1 MSNNEIGGIDASTG
15 EAVDSES
22 RSQVR
27 GSSLLLGGRLLSSA
41 LAYVTQILII
51 RYLSKSDY
59 GAFAYAL
66 SVVAVLQIFVQLG
79 LDRGL
84 SRYLPIYDETKDTGS
99 MVGAITF
106 VGGFTAAFGTLAAVA
121 FWGSRS
127 FIEGTLINDPLAVA
141 VLAILIVLVPI
152 EALDNL
158 LVTVLAAFRK
168 TGAIFLRRHVVA
180 PLLKLIA
187 VVLLIQTKSSVEF
200 LAVGYTIAG
209 VLGLVVFT
217 SVLVKYL
224 SARRIEDPSSERRFP
239 IRELVTFSLPLL
251 TTDLV
256 FMATNASDSILLEFF
271 GSVTDVAALRAV
283 QPTAKLT
290 QLVLSA
296 FGVLYIP
303 YVARLFARG
312 DHKAVSHRYW
322 QTTNWIMVLTL
333 PVLMLCLMFN
343 RELTTNLLGAEYAES
358 ASLLGILAFG
368 YFVHAMFGFNG
379 MTLNVYRKIGFLV
392 GVNGAALVTN
402 IGLNILLIPKYGPLG
417 AAVGTATTFVVH
429 NLVKQYG
436 LIRKTDVTGP
446 PASTWRTYGVVLVA
460 IIVAGLIGYVS
471 DISLALRIAMWI
483 LLSVGVLSASR
494 NVLDLEDT
502 FPALG
507 KLPLIKYLVK

>member
-1 MSNNEIGGIDASTG
+1 MSSNEVGGIDASTG
-15 EAVDSES
+15 ETVDSES

-41 LAYVTQILII
+41 IAYVTQILII

-99 MVGAITF
+99 MIGAITF
-106 VGGFTAAFGTLAAVA
+106 VGGFTAALGTFIAVLFWAA
-121 FWGSRS
+121 RS
-127 FIEGTLINDPLAVA
+127 LIEGPLIKNPLAVA

-180 PLLKLIA
+180 PLLKLSA
-187 VVLLIQTKSSVEF
+187 VILLIRTNSSVEF
-200 LAVGYTIAG
+200 LAFGYAVAG
-209 VLGLVVFT
+209 VLGLAVFA
-217 SVLVKYL
+217 SVLWRYL
-224 SARRIEDPSSERRFP
+224 AARRLQDPQSGRRFP
-239 IRELVTFSLPLL
+239 IRELATFSLPLL

-256 FMATNASDSILLEFF
+256 FMAINASDSILLEFF

-303 YVARLFARG
+303 YVARLYARG
-312 DHKAVSHRYW
+312 AHDAVSRRYW

-333 PVLMLCLMFN
+333 PVLLLCLMFN
-343 RELTTNLLGAEYAES
+343 QELTTRLLGAEYAES
-358 ASLLGILAFG
+358 ATLLGILASG

-402 IGLNILLIPKYGPLG
+402 LTLNILLIPRYGPLG
-417 AAVGTATTFVVH
+417 AAAGTAGTFVVH

-446 PASTWRTYGVVLVA
+446 PASTWRTYGIVLAVVLLA
-460 IIVAGLIGYVS
+460 TFIGYAS
-471 DISLALRIAMWI
+471 DLSLGLRIAAWLVM
-483 LLSVGVLSASR
+483 SVGVLSASKG
-494 NVLDLEDT
+494 VLDIDET

-507 KLPLIKYLVK
+507 RLPLIKYLVK